1 MKTVSISE
9 LRANLLKYLSEAQRG
24 ERIDVT
30 SKGVVLATLVA
41 PVGEREAARMRL
53 EELAVGATIGDVVSP
68 VDERWEAT
76 R

>member
-9 LRANLLKYLSEAQRG
+9 LRANLLKYLGEAQRG

-53 EELAVGATIGDVVSP
+53 EELAACATIGDVVSP
-68 VDERWEAT
+68 IDERWEAA

>member
-30 SKGVVLATLVA
+30 SKGVVLATLVS
-41 PVGEREAARMRL
+41 PVGKREAARMRL
-53 EELAVGATIGDVVSP
+53 EELAAGATIGDVVSP
-68 VDERWEAT
+68 VDERWEAA

>member
-9 LRANLLKYLSEAQRG
+9 LRANLLKYLGEAQRG

-53 EELAVGATIGDVVSP
+53 EELAAGATIGDVVSP
-68 VDERWEAT
+68 IDERWEAA